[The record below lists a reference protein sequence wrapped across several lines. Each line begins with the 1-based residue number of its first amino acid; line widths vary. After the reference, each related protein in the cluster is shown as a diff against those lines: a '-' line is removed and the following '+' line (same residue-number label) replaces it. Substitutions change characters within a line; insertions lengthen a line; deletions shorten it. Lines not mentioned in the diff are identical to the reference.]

1 MPWFFHLLNSDND
14 SIYFTGLCKINK
26 LAHLISALLTVPITA
41 HMQKILP
48 IMIPTLK
55 CHTHNQGSFCCRSV
69 WWPGMIPIHTRDSFY
84 KHCFL
89 KQVSMSYLREFP
101 NCWIFFFFFTSLNF
115 SSPCTDS
122 QTRRMYSMGGG
133 GKGHE
138 WTSPQW
144 TLAISRMSLFWRL
157 KEVNA

>member
-101 NCWIFFFFFTSLNF
+101 NCWIFFFFLHPWISLVPVPIHKQGECIVWAVGERDMNGQVH
-115 SSPCTDS
+115 S
-122 QTRRMYSMGGG
+122 
-133 GKGHE
+133 E
-138 WTSPQW
+138 
-144 TLAISRMSLFWRL
+144 L
-157 KEVNA
+157 